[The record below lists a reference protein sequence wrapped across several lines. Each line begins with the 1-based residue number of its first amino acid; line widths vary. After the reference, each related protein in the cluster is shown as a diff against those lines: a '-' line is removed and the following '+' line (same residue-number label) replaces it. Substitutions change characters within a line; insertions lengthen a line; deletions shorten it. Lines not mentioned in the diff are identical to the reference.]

1 MECNTVNH
9 WPGGPGEGPSRE
21 VLACGAGRLAGR
33 GWLPASRGL
42 PLPWGRSAAE
52 AGLPGPPPSCGRR
65 VSVPG
70 RSGKEARPGHGAARV
85 RARRRGP
92 RGAGPRCELC
102 PAGAAEWSCLTC
114 LASYCGAHVRPH
126 LGEPGG
132 APAFRGHRLGPAGEA
147 AAELRALR
155 ERGRWCP
162 EHRER
167 PLELFCAD
175 CALCVCALC
184 PVLGAHRGH
193 RVSLVGQAAQGTK
206 EFMTTYLKEL
216 ELKKNQEVGNIRHI
230 EQAVNDLKAHASAS
244 KASLA
249 GKFTELRLL
258 LDEEERLTKKFINEK
273 TQRALMMYEQQ
284 TETCQERIQIIESF
298 SDRVRQIQQRS
309 DPIQLLQDYTASEKE
324 IQQQRAPAEQWHPV
338 PMSFEHVMNHYRGLA
353 RAMQSVLQKP
363 LEARLKEDI
372 FSSLNATSKKEP
384 GALLKTTSTVDR
396 SLFLKHARSPT
407 LEYDSV
413 HPRLSLSEDRLTVS
427 CSWRRKFYPSSPQR
441 FDKLWQVLSKD
452 AFFSGSHYWE
462 VDVLHAGQGWWI
474 GAAYPSI
481 KRHGDSETCRLGWNR
496 ASWCI
501 KRFDL
506 EYWAFH
512 KGERTLILIDD
523 DPERIG
529 VFLDY
534 EAGILSF
541 YNVTDGMVHL
551 HTFRCKFTEPL
562 YPALRLWEG
571 AITICKLT

>member
-1 MECNTVNH
+1 MDFCLASVSL
-9 WPGGPGEGPSRE
+9 WPGCGPLPGIVYGPGPLVSALLWTMLGLC
-21 VLACGAGRLAGR
+21 LASASQWDSILA
-33 GWLPASRGL
+33 PASVFLSMDWIPDWGL
-42 PLPWGRSAAE
+42 PLYGIRSWP
-52 AGLPGPPPSCGRR
+52 LPG
-65 VSVPG
+65 V
-70 RSGKEARPGHGAARV
+70 
-85 RARRRGP
+85 
-92 RGAGPRCELC
+92 C
-102 PAGAAEWSCLTC
+102 PWMVT
-114 LASYCGAHVRPH
+114 AS
-126 LGEPGG
+126 L
-132 APAFRGHRLGPAGEA
+132 L
-147 AAELRALR
+147 
-155 ERGRWCP
+155 
-162 EHRER
+162 
-167 PLELFCAD
+167 
-175 CALCVCALC
+175 
-184 PVLGAHRGH
+184 
-193 RVSLVGQAAQGTK
+193 
-206 EFMTTYLKEL
+206 EFMTTCLKEL
-216 ELKKNQEVGNIRHI
+216 ELKKKQEFGNIRHI

-244 KASLA
+244 KACLA
-249 GKFTELRLL
+249 GKFAELRLL
-258 LDEEERLTKKFINEK
+258 LDEEERLTKKFIDEK
-273 TQRALMMYEQQ
+273 TQRALMVYDQQ
-284 TETCQERIQIIESF
+284 MESCQERIQIVESF
-298 SDRVRQIQQRS
+298 SDKVRQIQQQS
-309 DPIQLLQDYTASEKE
+309 DSIQLLQDYTATEKE
-324 IQQQRAPAEQWHPV
+324 IQEQRAPAQQWHPV
-338 PMSFEHVMNHYRGLA
+338 PMSFEHVLNHTKGFV
-353 RAMQSVLQKP
+353 RAIQSIVQKP

-384 GALLKTTSTVDR
+384 GTLLKTISTVDR

-407 LEYDSV
+407 LEFDSL
-413 HPRLSLSEDRLTVS
+413 HPRLCLSEDRLTVS
-427 CSWRRKFYPSSPQR
+427 CSWRKRFYTYSPQR

-512 KGERTLILIDD
+512 KGERTLILTDD

-541 YNVTDGMVHL
+541 YNVMGGMAHL

>member
-1 MECNTVNH
+1 MAQPE
-9 WPGGPGEGPSRE
+9 SQ
-21 VLACGAGRLAGR
+21 
-33 GWLPASRGL
+33 
-42 PLPWGRSAAE
+42 
-52 AGLPGPPPSCGRR
+52 
-65 VSVPG
+65 
-70 RSGKEARPGHGAARV
+70 
-85 RARRRGP
+85 
-92 RGAGPRCELC
+92 RGASALGEPGPRCELC
-102 PAGAAEWSCLTC
+102 PAGQRGAAEWSCLTC

-147 AAELRALR
+147 AAELWALR

-193 RVSLVGQAAQGTK
+193 RVSLLGQAAQGAK
-206 EFMTTYLKEL
+206 EFMTRYLKEL
-216 ELKKNQEVGNIRHI
+216 ELKKKQEVGNIRHI

-258 LDEEERLTKKFINEK
+258 LDEEEQLTKKFINEK
-273 TQRALMMYEQQ
+273 TQRALMMYDQQ
-284 TETCQERIQIIESF
+284 TASCQERIQIIESF
-298 SDRVRQIQQRS
+298 SNRVREIQQRS
-309 DPIQLLQDYTASEKE
+309 DPIQLLQVDYTASKKE
-324 IQQQRAPAEQWHPV
+324 IQEQRAPAEQWHPV
-338 PMSFEHVMNHYRGLA
+338 PTSFEHVMNHYRGLA
-353 RAMQSVLQKP
+353 RAIQSVVQKP
-363 LEARLKEDI
+363 LEARLKED
-372 FSSLNATSKKEP
+372 
-384 GALLKTTSTVDR
+384 
-396 SLFLKHARSPT
+396 ARSPT
-407 LEYDSV
+407 LEYDSL

-474 GAAYPSI
+474 GAAFPSI

-512 KGERTLILIDD
+512 KGERTLILTHD

-541 YNVTDGMVHL
+541 YNVTDGMAHL